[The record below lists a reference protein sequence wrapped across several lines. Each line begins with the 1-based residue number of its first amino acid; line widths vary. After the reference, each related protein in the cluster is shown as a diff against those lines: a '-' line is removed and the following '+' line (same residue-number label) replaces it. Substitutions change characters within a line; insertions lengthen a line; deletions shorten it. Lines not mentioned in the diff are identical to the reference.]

1 MGFPQ
6 QLAVYRNHR
15 IASDDTAVRMIVE
28 NAERFVLGQF
38 KTQLIGGGNVDI
50 PLIEMSVYGLKVRE
64 NKMKKFLSPGA
75 F

>member
-1 MGFPQ
+1 MGFAK

-15 IASDDTAVRMIVE
+15 IASDDTAVGMIVDASTIVTE
-28 NAERFVLGQF
+28 NAD
-38 KTQLIGGGNVDI
+38 KLIQQGMK
-50 PLIEMSVYGLKVRE
+50 LKQSVYGLKSRE